1 MTDNNDKLN
10 LLLEKLELLL
20 QKQATFSQEVQAIKQ
35 EIGALKGESVP
46 QRVAPQKATP
56 PPTPIVRS
64 GETPPSPFAPKPNQ
78 PKEGTRIAMPPSG
91 TTSQRVKTSQPKKKL
106 KTKSDLEK
114 FIGENLIN
122 KIGIAILI
130 IGVAIGAKYSIEHD
144 LISPLTRIILGYIT
158 GIILLGIGFKL
169 KEKYLN
175 YSAVLVS
182 GAMAIMYFITF
193 SAYAYYDL
201 FTQEIAFGLMT
212 IFTIFTVLASLNF
225 NKQIIAHIGLVGA
238 YAVPFLLS
246 DGSGRVEVMFTFMA
260 IVNAG
265 VLFISFRK
273 NWKPL
278 LIVAFTLTWLIYLA
292 WFLFDYSEGKHFT
305 IALVFSVLFFVQFYV
320 TFLANKLSK
329 KQFFQVSDILLLFGN
344 AFIFYGIGIALL
356 SEHDKGSELL
366 GVFTL
371 ANGILHFI
379 VSAIIYKSKLADKN
393 LIYLTTGLVLVFLTI
408 TFPVQLDGNW
418 VTIFWGVEAALL
430 FWIGRTK
437 AVAVY
442 EKLSFILMGL
452 ALLSLVHDWGEVMGH
467 YSYGSDYAYSPLLN
481 GHFITA
487 LILVCGYFFILFINR
502 KDKFHSENLLKTGGI
517 KGLRYAVSAIAIG
530 VIYMAFKIELD
541 LVFNVMYNSSSLT
554 IPQNEGDYP
563 LEYFNSDILDFKKIW
578 WANYNL
584 LFVLGLSVINMR
596 KIRSRTFAFIN
607 LGFTIVG
614 VLFFL
619 LVALFAL
626 SELRESYISQDLAEF
641 YDRGF
646 DHISIRYISLALLA
660 LTLGVTYM
668 YVRMDFLKAKLRIPF
683 EALLHITIWW
693 VLSSE
698 LIHWLDMADFGQSY
712 KLGLS
717 ILWGVYSLFVIVL
730 GIWKR
735 KQYLRIAAMAL
746 FGITLIKLFFYD
758 IAHLDTLAK
767 TIVFISLGSLLLIIS
782 FLYNKFTKSIGDD
795 STS

>member
-1 MTDNNDKLN
+1 MTDNTDKLN

-20 QKQATFSQEVQAIKQ
+20 QKQAAFSQEVQEIKR
-35 EIGALKGESVP
+35 EISVIKGGD
-46 QRVAPQKATP
+46 APKKVTPPLATP
-56 PPTPIVRS
+56 PPTPIVHS
-64 GETPPSPFAPKPNQ
+64 EQKPPSPFAPQPNQ
-78 PKEGTRIAMPPSG
+78 PKAGSSIAMPPSG
-91 TTSQRVKTSQPKKKL
+91 TTSQRVQTSQPKKKL

-158 GIILLGIGFKL
+158 GIVLLGIGFKL

-182 GAMAIMYFITF
+182 GAMAIMYFITY

-246 DGSGRVEVMFTFMA
+246 DGSGRVEVMFAFMA

-278 LIVAFTLTWLIYLA
+278 LIVAFTLTWLIYFA

-305 IALVFSVLFFVQFYV
+305 IALIFSVLFFVQFYV

-344 AFIFYGIGIALL
+344 AFIFYGIGIVLL

-371 ANGILHFI
+371 ANGIVHFI
-379 VSAIIYKSKLADKN
+379 VSAIIFKSKLADKN

-452 ALLSLVHDWGEVMGH
+452 ALLSLVHDWTEVMDY
-467 YSYGSDYAYSPLLN
+467 YSYGSDHAYSPLLN
-481 GHFITA
+481 GHFVTA

-502 KDKFHSENLLKTGGI
+502 KVKFHSENLLKTGSI
-517 KGLRYAVSAIAIG
+517 KGLHYAVSAIAIG

-541 LVFNVMYNSSSLT
+541 LVFKVMYNASSLT

-563 LEYFNSDILDFKKIW
+563 LFYNNSDILDFKKVW

-607 LGFTIVG
+607 LGFTAVS

-619 LVALFAL
+619 MVALFSL

-641 YDRGF
+641 YDRGI
-646 DHISIRYISLALLA
+646 DHIIIRYISLTLLA

-668 YVRMDFLKAKLRIPF
+668 YVRMDFIRAKLRIPF

-746 FGITLIKLFFYD
+746 FGITLLKLFFYD